1 VNWADLVIGAILL
14 AGAYKGFK
22 TGIINE
28 LMGILA
34 LVCSVWAGFAYG
46 GFWDESIATSTHVG
60 PGSSHALGLLAFS
73 AEVYAIVS
81 LIGFFLSR
89 IASLPLI
96 KIGNKV
102 LGACVGLGKTS
113 AFIWAVLYIALFFP
127 LTEDLR
133 RDLHQST
140 LASTMTQPYLH
151 LDGSLHDSLPDF
163 AKLFAAPYF
172 ERHHV

>member
-1 VNWADLVIGAILL
+1 MNWADLVIGAILL

-22 TGIINE
+22 NGIINE
-28 LMGILA
+28 LMGIIALA
-34 LVCSVWAGFAYG
+34 CAIWAGFAYG
-46 GFWDESIATSTHVG
+46 GLWDASIAKATHLG
-60 PGSSHALGLLAFS
+60 PGSSHALGILMFS

-81 LIGFFLSR
+81 LVGFFMSR

-96 KIGNKV
+96 KIGNTF

-113 AFIWAVLYIALFFP
+113 VFIWAVLYIALFFP

-140 LASTMTQPYLH
+140 LASTMMQPNRR
-151 LDGSLHDSLPDF
+151 LDDSLDEALPDF

>member
-1 VNWADLVIGAILL
+1 VNWADLAIGAILL

-34 LVCSVWAGFAYG
+34 LTCAIWAGFAYG
-46 GFWDESIATSTHVG
+46 GFWDASIATATHLG
-60 PGSSHALGLLAFS
+60 PGSSHALGILIFS
-73 AEVYAIVS
+73 GEVYAIVA
-81 LIGFFLSR
+81 LVGFLLSR

-96 KIGNKV
+96 KIGNKF
-102 LGACVGLGKTS
+102 LGACLGLGKTS

-133 RDLHQST
+133 RDLRQST
-140 LASTMTQPYLH
+140 LASTMTQPNHH
-151 LDGSLHDSLPDF
+151 LDDSLDEALPDF